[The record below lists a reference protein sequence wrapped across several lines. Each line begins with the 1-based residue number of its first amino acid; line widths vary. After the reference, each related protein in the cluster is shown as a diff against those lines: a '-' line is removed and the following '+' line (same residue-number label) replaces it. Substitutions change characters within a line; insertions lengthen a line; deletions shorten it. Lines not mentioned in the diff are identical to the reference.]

1 MEALHLRQDAGSDLL
16 AAIDRSFRTQAMPL
30 SAFDRAAY
38 FLARRGL
45 ADAEEAFA
53 AAWAAP
59 PTEWGLL
66 GGLGAYGLLARALY
80 QETRSAGYDKIA
92 NQIAE
97 LAAIELET
105 DGADLRTTPL
115 GLATGLSGLGLFA
128 VGERGTA
135 TGRMLLD
142 TLLGRL
148 VEVALVEDPHP
159 WQNDGGPLPP
169 GLFDGELGIRAFLS
183 QAAPLDRRA
192 ASLLRV
198 TDESIARKTVSMA
211 GALALLEGPPSSAD
225 GTARHERF
233 GLGHGALGWF
243 TATHDPFV
251 SGGGAG
257 LDTPFVADRGA
268 DGEGRNELFLM
279 TAGREWSFLEDADV
293 SLRTGTAGFA
303 VCSMMERPFDYATTG
318 ALIERLESQLDGEGV
333 DDTSFFDGLSG
344 AAATLHALHT
354 GTRGWWFSLL
364 GYATDAELTV
374 G

>member
-1 MEALHLRQDAGSDLL
+1 MEAHPLRKDAGSDLL
-16 AAIDRSFRTQAMPL
+16 AAIDRSFRTKAMPL

-53 AAWAAP
+53 SAWAAP
-59 PTEWGLL
+59 PSEWGLF
-66 GGLGAYGLLARALY
+66 GGLGAHGLLARALY
-80 QETRSAGYDKIA
+80 RETRGAGYDKIA

-198 TDESIARKTVSMA
+198 TNESIARKTVSMA
-211 GALALLEGPPSSAD
+211 GALALLDGTPSSPE
-225 GTARHERF
+225 GARHERF

-243 TATHDPFV
+243 AATHDPIV
-251 SGGGAG
+251 SDRRAG
-257 LDTPFVADRGA
+257 SENAPDD
-268 DGEGRNELFLM
+268 DRNELFLM

-318 ALIERLESQLDGEGV
+318 ALIERLESQLDGESTE
-333 DDTSFFDGLSG
+333 DTSFFDGLSG
-344 AAATLHALHT
+344 AAATLHALQT

>member
-1 MEALHLRQDAGSDLL
+1 MEALPLRKDAGSDLL

-45 ADAEEAFA
+45 SEAEEAFA
-53 AAWAAP
+53 AAWAEP
-59 PTEWGLL
+59 PSEWGLL
-66 GGLGAYGLLARALY
+66 GGLGAHGLLARALY
-80 QETRSAGYDKIA
+80 RETRGAGYDKIA

-128 VGERGTA
+128 VGERGTS

-148 VEVALVEDPHP
+148 VEVSLVEDPHP
-159 WQNDGGPLPP
+159 WQNDGGPLAP
-169 GLFDGELGIRAFLS
+169 GLFDGELGIRAFLA

-192 ASLLRV
+192 ASLLRM

-211 GALALLEGPPSSAD
+211 GALALLDGTPSSPD
-225 GTARHERF
+225 GTSRHERF

-243 TATHDPFV
+243 AATHT
-251 SGGGAG
+251 G
-257 LDTPFVADRGA
+257 LATDD
-268 DGEGRNELFLM
+268 GRNELFLM

-318 ALIERLESQLDGEGV
+318 ALIERLEGQLAGEAV
-333 DDTSFFDGLSG
+333 KDTSFFNGISG

-364 GYATDAELTV
+364 GYGTDAELTV

>member
-1 MEALHLRQDAGSDLL
+1 MEALPLRKDAGSDLL
-16 AAIDRSFRTQAMPL
+16 AAIDRSFRDQAMPL
-30 SAFDRAAY
+30 GAFDRAAY

-45 ADAEEAFA
+45 PDAEEAFA
-53 AAWAAP
+53 AAWADP
-59 PTEWGLL
+59 PSEWGLL
-66 GGLGAYGLLARALY
+66 GGLGAHGLLARALY
-80 QETRSAGYDKIA
+80 RETRGAGYDKIA

-128 VGERGTA
+128 VGERGTS

-148 VEVALVEDPHP
+148 VEVALAEDAHP

-169 GLFDGELGIRAFLS
+169 GLFDGELGIRAFLA

-192 ASLLRV
+192 ASLLRM

-211 GALALLEGPPSSAD
+211 GALALLDGTPSSPD
-225 GTARHERF
+225 GIARHERF
-233 GLGHGALGWF
+233 GLGDGALGWF
-243 TATHDPFV
+243 AATHDPFV
-251 SGGGAG
+251 SAG
-257 LDTPFVADRGA
+257 RVASEEANA
-268 DGEGRNELFLM
+268 DDGRNELFLM
-279 TAGREWSFLEDADV
+279 TAGREWSFLGDADI

-318 ALIERLESQLDGEGV
+318 ALIERLEGQLDGEAIK
-333 DDTSFFDGLSG
+333 DTSFFDGLSG

-364 GYATDAELTV
+364 GYGTDAELTV